1 MTKCKYN
8 LSFVKI
14 VLCLCQY
21 NFTNNQIHFT
31 MKETTWNTKIKKNT
45 KKLAIWTFLWTG
57 SMALATFGSKFIWD
71 ENVALTV
78 LAVIINAL
86 LGVGM
91 ILTNIKHINSLDD
104 LQKKIQLDSMGIAL
118 GVGVVGGLSYTLLDI
133 TNLITKDAEISY
145 LVMLIGVTYLIALLI
160 GQKRYE

>member
-14 VLCLCQY
+14 VLYLCQY

-45 KKLAIWTFLWTG
+45 KKLAIWTFLWTS

-133 TNLITKDAEISY
+133 TNLIAKDAEISY